1 MQVQISVY
9 INKKLAEKLERE
21 KNKSQAVRE
30 GLKLYFQK
38 KKGDKRGD
46 KNEK

>member
-9 INKKLAEKLERE
+9 ITRKLAEKLERE

-38 KKGDKRGD
+38 KRG
-46 KNEK
+46 E

>member
-30 GLKLYFQK
+30 GLELYFQQK
-38 KKGDKRGD
+38 KREE
-46 KNEK
+46 NN